1 MMLPTETVENVI
13 AKYKASYGADK
24 ANDLY
29 LLLGSAK
36 HKSPVVVELAK
47 TNLNSSDPVLQR
59 TATRVNDKWEKKGT
73 TDMEVNKAKCIGRSV
88 RNVLN
93 RLTFR

>member
-13 AKYKASYGADK
+13 ANYKASYGADK

-36 HKSPVVVELAK
+36 HKSPVVVDLAK
-47 TNLNSSDPVLQR
+47 TNLKSSDPVLQR
-59 TATRVNDKWEKKGT
+59 TATRVNDKWEKKGI
-73 TDMEVNKAKCIGRSV
+73 TDEPVNKAKCISRSV